1 MKACLNC
8 GATLTGAFCS
18 ACGQRAIPAYPTVR
32 EMAGDAWQ
40 ELSGY
45 DGRIA
50 RSFRVLLRRPG
61 ALTVDV
67 LEGRRASYV
76 SPVRLY
82 LVASVIYFIVA
93 AASPNVSAPGRLRN
107 GTAMIDLTNPEQ
119 GVMSLPPE
127 DRDKLLRDIE
137 SAPWWLK
144 PLMEPALSA
153 PGEFRRRFLSY
164 LPRVLFVLV
173 PVFAGIVALFYRRG
187 RFLVHLIF
195 ALHLHAA
202 IFIALSFAQLSN
214 FSRNLTFA
222 SVCGL
227 LAFGFV
233 LIYGLLA
240 FRRVYGESW
249 PWTLT
254 KSAGVATLYLA
265 AGLCGLVVTFVW
277 MALT

>member
-50 RSFRVLLRRPG
+50 RSFRTLLRRPG

-93 AASPNVSAPGRLRN
+93 AAAPNISAVRVRN
-107 GTAMIDLTNPEQ
+107 GTPLIDLTNPEQ

-137 SAPWWLK
+137 RAPWWLK
-144 PLMEPALSA
+144 PLMKPALST
-153 PGEFRRRFLSY
+153 PGEFRRRFLIY

-195 ALHLHAA
+195 ALHLHSA
-202 IFIALSFAQLSN
+202 IFMALSVAQLSN
-214 FSRNLTFA
+214 FSRNLTFTRI
-222 SVCGL
+222 CGL
-227 LAFGFV
+227 LTFGFL

-249 PWTLT
+249 PWTLM
-254 KSAGVATLYLA
+254 KSAGIATLYLA